1 LAATY
6 GRNYVSGQQ
15 QSPLLDLPYGPAPQQ
30 SLDLYLPERPAHD
43 AFILLV
49 HGGGWSVGDK
59 EQYAAVGE
67 RLVQEGWVVAI
78 ANYRLSPAVK
88 HPTHVEDV
96 ARAVAWCHARAAD
109 YGADPDRFCIIGHSS
124 GAHLAALVA
133 LDPTYLGAHGLP
145 TSTIR
150 RVMGLAGV
158 AYDLDASY
166 ATGMA
171 GPFFGPVFGD
181 DTACWHHAAPVR
193 YVTPSSPPF
202 LLVHGLSDTEA
213 PPSSTEAMAEAL
225 QAVGVEARLALIP
238 GEGHISVV
246 FAAAPLVIDF
256 VHAPWPERTA
266 VASGSIAS

>member
-1 LAATY
+1 
-6 GRNYVSGQQ
+6 VSGQQ
-15 QSPLLDLPYGPAPQQ
+15 QGPLLDVPYGPAPQQ
-30 SLDLYLPERPAHD
+30 CLDLYLPERPAHD

-59 EQYAAVGE
+59 EQYAIVGE
-67 RLVQEGWVVAI
+67 RLAHEGWVVAI
-78 ANYRLSPAVK
+78 TNYRLSPAVQ

-96 ARAVAWCHARAAD
+96 ARAVAWCHAHAAH
-109 YGADPDRFCIIGHSS
+109 YGADPERLCILGHSS

-133 LDPTYLGAHGLP
+133 LDPAYLAAHGLP

-158 AYDLDASY
+158 AYDLDESY
-166 ATGMA
+166 AVGMA
-171 GPFFGPVFGD
+171 APFFGPVFGED
-181 DTACWHHAAPVR
+181 STRWHQAAPVR
-193 YVTPSSPPF
+193 YVTPSAPPF

-225 QAVGVEARLALIP
+225 RAVGVEARLALLP

-246 FAAAPLVIDF
+246 FAAAPLVLDF
-256 VHAPWPERTA
+256 VHAPWPERAA
-266 VASGSIAS
+266 VAGRSGAS